1 MIHHSISGHFAYRM
15 GRWKLLLAKAS
26 GGWSSPKEN
35 QVREGSPTA
44 QLYDMSKDEAEQKNL
59 YSEKSPI
66 IEKLL
71 SNLRRDI
78 LNGRST
84 DGIESSNDVKD
95 IVLWKSKK

>member
-1 MIHHSISGHFAYRM
+1 M
-15 GRWKLLLAKAS
+15 AKAS

-35 QVREGSPTA
+35 QVKSGALPA
-44 QLYDMSKDEAEQKNL
+44 QLYDMSKDIEEQKNL
-59 YSEKSPI
+59 FSEKSSI
-66 IEKLL
+66 VQELL
-71 SNLRRDI
+71 SHLKRDV